1 MAKQLIGIGSVA
13 NDGTGDNLREGAIK
27 VNNLMNEV
35 YTALGDGTNFTSG
48 TFATTTATQALSNKD
63 LTAATNTFPTISIKD
78 DASTIDAI
86 NLGETITFEGGSG
99 ITTTVT
105 NNKVSFATDGSIVTE
120 TSTDTLTNK
129 TINLANNTLTGTANE
144 FNTAVSDGSFS
155 TTSGSETLTNKTID
169 LTDNTI
175 TGTIAELNTAI
186 SDETVVGR
194 ATTDTLTNKTLTSPV
209 INTSLTGT
217 AALDITGAGSKFKAN
232 FANTAALPN
241 PTTYQG
247 MFATKS
253 DTAQAFFAESGAWIS
268 LFSENNTI
276 QDISNVDISGIADG
290 HVLKWNATN
299 TRFESAAE
307 AGGLANGDD
316 IDFGQA
322 DIQDVGYIS
331 MMSPKNTVT
340 KTLTVTVASKT
351 SEHYYHSVGSSSAYI
366 IDGNQESPLLQF
378 APGVYRFD
386 QSAGTNNSHQIKFYL
401 DAAKTTLYE
410 YGVTYNGSAGSAG
423 AYTQIEVDENTAPV
437 LYYQCINHPYM
448 GHAIQMV
455 GRKRHLKTSMTGDGS
470 DTTLTIQAGRTVED
484 VLVFVNGICL
494 VPTDDYTISGTTLT
508 FITAPAGSAEV
519 VVRYLG

>member
-13 NDGTGDNLREGAIK
+13 NDGTGDNLREGATK
-27 VNNLMNEV
+27 VNNLMNEL

-78 DASTIDAI
+78 DASTIDVI

-194 ATTDTLTNKTLTSPV
+194 DTTDTLTNKTLTSPV

-351 SEHYYHSVGSSSAYI
+351 SEHYYHSVGSASAYI
-366 IDGNQESPLLQF
+366 I
-378 APGVYRFD
+378 
-386 QSAGTNNSHQIKFYL
+386 
-401 DAAKTTLYE
+401 
-410 YGVTYNGSAGSAG
+410 
-423 AYTQIEVDENTAPV
+423 
-437 LYYQCINHPYM
+437 
-448 GHAIQMV
+448 
-455 GRKRHLKTSMTGDGS
+455 
-470 DTTLTIQAGRTVED
+470 
-484 VLVFVNGICL
+484 
-494 VPTDDYTISGTTLT
+494 
-508 FITAPAGSAEV
+508 
-519 VVRYLG
+519 

>member
-13 NDGTGDNLREGAIK
+13 NDGTGDNLREGATK
-27 VNNLMNEV
+27 VNNLMNEL

-78 DASTIDAI
+78 DASTIDALS
-86 NLGETITFEGGSG
+86 LGQTLTFEGGTG

-105 NNKVSFATDGSIVTE
+105 DNKVSMAAEVSAA
-120 TSTDTLTNK
+120 STNTLTNK
-129 TINLANNTLTGTANE
+129 TINFANNTITGTANE

-169 LTDNTI
+169 LTDNTLS
-175 TGTIAELNTAI
+175 GTIAELNTAI

-194 ATTDTLTNKTLTSPV
+194 DTTDTLTNKTLTSPV

-241 PTTYQG
+241 PTKYQG

-316 IDFGQA
+316 IDFGQS

-340 KTLTVTVASKT
+340 KTLTVTVTSKT
-351 SEHYYHSVGSSSAYI
+351 SEHYYHSVGSASAYI

-378 APGVYRFD
+378 APGVYKFD

-470 DTTLTIQAGRTVED
+470 DTTLTIEAGRTVDD

-508 FITAPAGSAEV
+508 FITAPASSAEV